1 MAQGWTGEERTRTF
15 GLIQAAPYEKE
26 QGARKQVVRMRR
38 NVVLKKEVKAFVW
51 GCESLLAAVESGSEY
66 SLEELHLIDL
76 YAEVIQ
82 QTSAA
87 GLFH

>member
-1 MAQGWTGEERTRTF
+1 MGKRTSRRAQGWAGENVRAVGDQS
-15 GLIQAAPYEKE
+15 GLPL
-26 QGARKQVVRMRR
+26 RKYMSKLGRPSKA
-38 NVVLKKEVKAFVW
+38 LKAFVW
-51 GCESLLAAVESGSEY
+51 GCESLLAAVESGSEF

>member
-1 MAQGWTGEERTRTF
+1 MSKLGRPSKA
-15 GLIQAAPYEKE
+15 L
-26 QGARKQVVRMRR
+26 
-38 NVVLKKEVKAFVW
+38 KAFVW
-51 GCESLLAAVESGSEY
+51 GCESLLAAVESGSEF

>member
-1 MAQGWTGEERTRTF
+1 VVLSRRA
-15 GLIQAAPYEKE
+15 
-26 QGARKQVVRMRR
+26 VRMRR

-87 GLFH
+87 GLFTDVTLHLTFIARVWSP

>member
-1 MAQGWTGEERTRTF
+1 
-15 GLIQAAPYEKE
+15 
-26 QGARKQVVRMRR
+26 MRR
-38 NVVLKKEVKAFVW
+38 KF
-51 GCESLLAAVESGSEY
+51 